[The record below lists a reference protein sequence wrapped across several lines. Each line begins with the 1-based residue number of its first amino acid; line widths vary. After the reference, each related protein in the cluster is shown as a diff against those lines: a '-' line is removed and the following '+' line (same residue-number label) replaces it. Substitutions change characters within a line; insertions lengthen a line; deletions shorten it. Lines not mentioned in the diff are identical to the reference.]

1 MKCYP
6 AILATFSATC
16 ITFTNTIIT
25 VTFNTFEGA
34 VSKINGATGIGEKRD
49 QIYVMP
55 FVCQKV

>member
-55 FVCQKV
+55 FVCQKM